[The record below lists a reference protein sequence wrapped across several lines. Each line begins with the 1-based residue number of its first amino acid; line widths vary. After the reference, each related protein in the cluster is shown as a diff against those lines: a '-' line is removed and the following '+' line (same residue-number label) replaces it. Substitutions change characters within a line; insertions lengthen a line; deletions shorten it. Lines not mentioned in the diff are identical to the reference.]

1 MRGDVVLP
9 IEAACRAKMA
19 FVPAV
24 VALEI
29 AQKWLV
35 GKLRI
40 SGAGTAREWHEQTM
54 LAFRPR
60 QLPISASVALA
71 AYGLPEPFHK
81 DPADRLVVATGRLL
95 DASVVTID
103 RRILAYGQL
112 AMSGPSPIEP
122 RGPVQSSPAGAAS
135 EPGPDLHWRRL

>member
-1 MRGDVVLP
+1 MRRDVVLS

-24 VALEI
+24 VTLEI
-29 AQKWLV
+29 AQKWFV
-35 GKLRI
+35 GKLRF
-40 SGAGTAREWHEQTM
+40 SGAGTAREWHEQTVV
-54 LAFRPR
+54 AFRLR

-71 AYGLPEPFHK
+71 AYELPEPFHK

-95 DASVVTID
+95 DAPVVTVD

-112 AMSGPSPIEP
+112 GHVRTISY
-122 RGPVQSSPAGAAS
+122 
-135 EPGPDLHWRRL
+135 